1 MGVNYGGGAKGA
13 ASGAAVGTAILPGWG
28 TAIGAGVGGL
38 VGLFGGGGGGGMDRS
53 AQAEQRYGGINQTN
67 YNVPGY
73 SGMFNNYTDAANR
86 FGAQGSSFRGD
97 QVGLGRTLSR
107 EAQGRGVGQQ
117 LVQQQARDMAD
128 RASAQQFA
136 AVGGARPGMQAMAA
150 RNAMLGSAMAQSEVG
165 GQSALA
171 SGQMTLGA
179 QNAYGNFLQGA
190 RGGDM
195 QQQQQNNQAQLQA
208 WQQQQ
213 ALAGMQQAG
222 NMGYEANRANRYGAL
237 LGQNQPTDTEKY
249 LGLIGGAASA
259 YAATRGAQQPAYNG
273 GNTGNH
279 PASGADFD
287 PYRY

>member
-1 MGVNYGGGAKGA
+1 MAVDYSGGAKGA

-38 VGLFGGGGGGGMDRS
+38 YGMFGGGGGGSLDRS
-53 AQAEQRYGGINQTN
+53 AQAEQRYGGVDYRNFQ
-67 YNVPGY
+67 VPGY
-73 SGMFNNYTDAANR
+73 NGMFNNLGNAANR
-86 FGAQGSSFRGD
+86 FGGQGSSFRGD
-97 QVGLGRTLSR
+97 QVGLGNTLR
-107 EAQGRGVGQQ
+107 NEANGNGVGQQ
-117 LVQQQARDMAD
+117 LVRQQARDMAD

-165 GQSALA
+165 GQSAMA

-208 WQQQQ
+208 WQQQAQ
-213 ALAGMQQAG
+213 LAGMQQNG
-222 NMGYEANRANRYGAL
+222 NMGYEANRAQRYGAM

-249 LGLIGGAASA
+249 LGMLQGAASA
-259 YAATRGAQQPAYNG
+259 YTATRANGTNQQP
-273 GNTGNH
+273 TGARH
-279 PASGADFD
+279 PASGADFN
-287 PYRY
+287 PYNY